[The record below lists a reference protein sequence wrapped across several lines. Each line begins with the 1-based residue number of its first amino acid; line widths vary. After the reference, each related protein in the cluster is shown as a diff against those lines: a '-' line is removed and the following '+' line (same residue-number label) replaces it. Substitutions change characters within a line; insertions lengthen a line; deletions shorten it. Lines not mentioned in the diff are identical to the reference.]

1 MLINR
6 IMGEQLKRLDLQYP
20 IVTITGPRQSG
31 KTTLC
36 KMVFPERAYVS
47 LENPD
52 HRRLAE
58 SDPRGFFATYLEST
72 IIDEI
77 QRVPAL
83 FSYIQEI
90 VDNRQSPGQFI
101 LTGSSQFELM
111 ESITQS
117 LAGRTALLKLL
128 PFSYD
133 EAYPNSAPAI
143 NHMMF
148 RGFFPRI
155 HDKELNPYEAYAF
168 YLETYIERDVRSLL
182 NIKDH
187 STFELFIRLSAGRTG
202 QILNMTS
209 LSTEVGVSVH
219 TIKSWLSVLETSFIV
234 YIMQPHHANFRKRL
248 VKSPKLYFMDTG
260 LVCYLLGITNPVQL
274 ATHPLRGAIFET
286 FVVTELLKQSFNR
299 VRRPNIY
306 FFRDN
311 TGHEIDVLI
320 DRGLTVQPVEIK
332 SGATI
337 RTDFFRGLEFYK
349 ALNPNAERGVLVYA
363 GEGNQKLKFTDVLDF
378 RSLTNLEVGR

>member
-1 MLINR
+1 
-6 IMGEQLKRLDLQYP
+6 
-20 IVTITGPRQSG
+20 
-31 KTTLC
+31 
-36 KMVFPERAYVS
+36 
-47 LENPD
+47 
-52 HRRLAE
+52 
-58 SDPRGFFATYLEST
+58 
-72 IIDEI
+72 
-77 QRVPAL
+77 
-83 FSYIQEI
+83 
-90 VDNRQSPGQFI
+90 
-101 LTGSSQFELM
+101 M

-155 HDKELNPYEAYAF
+155 HDKELNPSEAYAF
-168 YLETYIERDVRSLL
+168 YLETYIKRDLRSLL

-187 STFELFIRLSAGRTG
+187 STFKLFIRLSAGRTG

-209 LSTEVGVSVH
+209 LSTDVGVSVH

-234 YIMQPHHANFRKRL
+234 YIMQLHHANFCKRL

-311 TGHEIDVLI
+311 TGHEIDVL
-320 DRGLTVQPVEIK
+320 
-332 SGATI
+332 
-337 RTDFFRGLEFYK
+337 
-349 ALNPNAERGVLVYA
+349 
-363 GEGNQKLKFTDVLDF
+363 DF